1 MVVGFTT
8 PYAISAYHHWCC
20 EFESQSG
27 HHDILTEILLKV
39 ALNIIQ
45 INQPYSISFLYLLT
59 KQPVLFFLSTYKAA
73 CSVFL
78 STYKA
83 ACSVLFIYLQSSL
96 FCFFYLLTKQPVVF
110 FIYLQSSLF
119 CFFIYLQ
126 SSLFCFRLNFFFF

>member
-73 CSVFL
+73 CSVFFIYLQSSLLFFYLLTKQPVLGFFIYLQSSLFWFFL

-83 ACSVLFIYLQSSL
+83 ACSV
-96 FCFFYLLTKQPVVF
+96 FYLLTKQPVLGF
-110 FIYLQSSLF
+110 FYLLTK
-119 CFFIYLQ
+119 
-126 SSLFCFRLNFFFF
+126 